1 MSILNGEQLVHI
13 YEMQHSHI
21 IPVEDSDFTSA
32 FPLLVDIEY
41 DEPFDR
47 VIGML
52 FTKHLRYQRLEFT
65 GQHYTMV
72 AEHLMASLDLP
83 WVFGLKSCYS
93 CADQCHYFSLCQSAD
108 EFHMVADWAK
118 EQHSKNLSVLL
129 CITHVLPLACKSGE
143 IMNYIFLPEDHTES
157 WKYPQ
162 NFHANFTLNGRK
174 DYIIQPARDAVL
186 DYYKVCLIYA
196 VLTLIPTQSNFIYC
210 LNQRYAEPSDVE
222 EYMRINNLS

>member
-47 VIGML
+47 VIDML

-72 AEHLMASLDLP
+72 AEHLMASLNPP

-108 EFHMVADWAK
+108 EFHMADDK
-118 EQHSKNLSVLL
+118 KKREHSENLSVLL
-129 CITHVLPLACKSGE
+129 CIAHLLPLARKSDA
-143 IMNYIFLPEDHTES
+143 IMGYIFHTEDRS
-157 WKYPQ
+157 RRQHGPRNLHTK
-162 NFHANFTLNGRK
+162 FTLNRWN
-174 DYIIQPARDAVL
+174 DHIIQPARDAVL
-186 DYYKVCLIYA
+186 DYYKVRTPYPTYA
-196 VLTLIPTQSNFIYC
+196 VHALIFITYS
-210 LNQRYAEPSDVE
+210 LNQRYAEPSDLE
-222 EYMRINNLS
+222 EYMRLNNLS